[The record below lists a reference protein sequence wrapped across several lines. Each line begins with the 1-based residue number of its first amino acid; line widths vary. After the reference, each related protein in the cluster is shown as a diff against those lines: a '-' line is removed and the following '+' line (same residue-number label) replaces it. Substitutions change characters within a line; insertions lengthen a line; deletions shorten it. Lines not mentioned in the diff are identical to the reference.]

1 MGALFDF
8 KCTCDSTLVYVCQA
22 DAEKCIFV
30 WTILSQTP
38 RRTPQVTSD
47 ASRISAGIFW
57 LFPKERRMLRK
68 RDYQGRLSF
77 HFFDRWM
84 TDLATHRQKK
94 SKQCP
99 GKICR
104 CSNSAFLHGVEWDRL
119 IVHRTR
125 VAYRQPYKGCPF
137 ECNLAEITRN
147 ETVWRMR
154 TNNVKGVYY
163 LYLNYAVSSDN
174 SVFCT
179 FLLPV
184 VYYWALPSG
193 LVGFMSPAKGYLRE
207 TYKSQNIN
215 LISLTPKFTLCI
227 IQIKVKGYQLVF
239 SS

>member
-47 ASRISAGIFW
+47 AGRISARIFW

-94 SKQCP
+94 VQAMSWKNLQMLEFCLFTWSWMGPINCAPNP
-99 GKICR
+99 GNWTSR
-104 CSNSAFLHGVEWDRL
+104 PLTNSAPNQLGPWP
-119 IVHRTR
+119 TR
-125 VAYRQPYKGCPF
+125 PPQTRPLN
-137 ECNLAEITRN
+137 NLTHN
-147 ETVWRMR
+147 
-154 TNNVKGVYY
+154 YY
-163 LYLNYAVSSDN
+163 
-174 SVFCT
+174 
-179 FLLPV
+179 
-184 VYYWALPSG
+184 
-193 LVGFMSPAKGYLRE
+193 
-207 TYKSQNIN
+207 Q
-215 LISLTPKFTLCI
+215 
-227 IQIKVKGYQLVF
+227 
-239 SS
+239 